1 MAFMANSERKYSY
14 IMMTLN
20 KIPEERKK
28 EGTIEYRTR
37 KNPKHPFGVLFFLL
51 GILR

>member
-1 MAFMANSERKYSY
+1 MRS
-14 IMMTLN
+14 
-20 KIPEERKK
+20 IPEERKK

-51 GILR
+51 GVPK